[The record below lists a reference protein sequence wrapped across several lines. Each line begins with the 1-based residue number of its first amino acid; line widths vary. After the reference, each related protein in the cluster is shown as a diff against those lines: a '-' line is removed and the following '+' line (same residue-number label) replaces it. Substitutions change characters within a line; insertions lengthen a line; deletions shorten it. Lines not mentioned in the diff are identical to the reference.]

1 VAQYIVRA
9 ALPLQLTWRATGSG
23 GAARGG
29 LRRERGV
36 RVCVSRSTSNDPV
49 LLSLRRAGRRHHRR
63 REEAQTDL
71 PEIYVS
77 YNIASLSLDRLGD
90 DRRNAA
96 AFWSSAHL
104 CTLQPSK
111 MAEAEAQVMEQID
124 IGHVLPT
131 PLDTRRKFF
140 VSEVHAAPRA

>member
-1 VAQYIVRA
+1 MEDCDAK
-9 ALPLQLTWRATGSG
+9 
-23 GAARGG
+23 
-29 LRRERGV
+29 E
-36 RVCVSRSTSNDPV
+36 VCVCACLGALATTRCCYRCGAPVGDTIGGEKKPPAAQICLRSMY
-49 LLSLRRAGRRHHRR
+49 
-63 REEAQTDL
+63 
-71 PEIYVS
+71 YVS
-77 YNIASLSLDRLGD
+77 YIASESLDRLGD